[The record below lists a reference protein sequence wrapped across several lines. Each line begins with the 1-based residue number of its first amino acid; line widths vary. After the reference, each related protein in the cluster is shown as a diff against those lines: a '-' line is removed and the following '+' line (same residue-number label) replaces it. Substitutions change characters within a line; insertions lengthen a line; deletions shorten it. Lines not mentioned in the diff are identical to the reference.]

1 MLVSVSTCSN
11 RSNRTTSWSRPL
23 PTSPNTW
30 LTPAAMDTMGL
41 DDLSFGRRTIVPNCG
56 DARLRGESASPKI
69 VGDVFRR
76 DAILVAMLFDSL
88 RRRFAGRIGPAHQ
101 REIAMKSAGRD
112 HWAACNTAAIE
123 FQIAN
128 CAAEAIRY
136 KFSDQEYALPP
147 RFIRSHRSA
156 GPKMRRSSTAWPPRI
171 PAPASATRKHA
182 AVGSR
187 AFVSRHRP
195 KRGDRR
201 LTRKVLVSRSINSA
215 ARWRSALCV
224 GWNGP
229 TSSAVMTS
237 TR

>member
-1 MLVSVSTCSN
+1 MKSEAFTRPCSFGGSHGTPCDAASRRGVDQSRNGVLRFAFMLVSVSTCSN

-156 GPKMRRSSTAWPPRI
+156 GPKM
-171 PAPASATRKHA
+171 
-182 AVGSR
+182 
-187 AFVSRHRP
+187 
-195 KRGDRR
+195 
-201 LTRKVLVSRSINSA
+201 
-215 ARWRSALCV
+215 
-224 GWNGP
+224 
-229 TSSAVMTS
+229 
-237 TR
+237 